1 MANPNVTT
9 DVAAMEAAAKHVEN
23 VNSQLQTEIGNV
35 RNIVAGSAGNWE
47 GAAAVTFRKVMD
59 DYDTQSRKLHD
70 VLAEIGTL
78 IRENGKGYTATEQAN
93 QDALAALGGS
103 SELGSSLNI

>member
-9 DVAAMEAAAKHVEN
+9 DVAAMETAAKHVEN
-23 VNSQLQTEIGNV
+23 VNSQLQTELGNV

-47 GAAAVTFRKVMD
+47 GSAAGTFRKVMD
-59 DYDTQSRKLHD
+59 DYDLQSRKLHD

-78 IRENGKGYTATEQAN
+78 IRENGKGYSATEQAN
-93 QDALAALGGS
+93 QDALSSLGAS

>member
-1 MANPNVTT
+1 VANPNVTT
-9 DVAAMEAAAKHVEN
+9 DVAAMETAAKHVEN
-23 VNSQLQTEIGNV
+23 VNSQLQTEIANV

-47 GAAAVTFRKVMD
+47 GSAAATFRKVMD
-59 DYDTQSRKLHD
+59 DYDLQSRKLHD

-93 QDALAALGGS
+93 QDALHSLGAS
-103 SELGSSLNI
+103 SELGTSLNI